1 MNDEQENLDNVNDT
15 NTSGLDKEQREQ
27 RQQNKSKLRKDAEK
41 KAKKHVKNATR
52 KARRKAS
59 AALFKPVGVTIFSS
73 IFAIFIII
81 FMIIG
86 IISFITTMPGMV
98 QEQIMN
104 KVLGVVDGLGYLV
117 NGPDYYLEQLAKDTS
132 KTAQKKVL
140 KYLDDMGL
148 DPAGLGFAAF
158 YECSEDGNVE
168 YTIKQNETTVSDKN
182 YTLNSVIRNKVNDSV
197 SGVPIIGN
205 VTDFLVQF
213 ANTLD
218 ENHESVRRT
227 IEDDL
232 IFKYII
238 SNERTY
244 LVDDRSKKVFSGIA
258 DIFGGKENDFTGM
271 IKIGQ
276 WFDGYDISVDRKNKK
291 LTLTT
296 KNWSE
301 LSKQAMTY
309 NMDGYLGRYGMP
321 LEFLLAIHI
330 GTMTSDLTEEMITN
344 PNLQTQVIIE
354 TEKNDYDME
363 YKVTYKGKE
372 LNEFTGKLSDMS
384 KLEGYA
390 TGSYIKKDKDG
401 KWGIELTDSQIN
413 KIKKK
418 LNIFSLYGFIEKLES
433 FNFSDW
439 TAASDISN
447 ITHQAEY
454 ALLGEDEF
462 RVINKMVT
470 PEYSSEVGLWTSFF
484 GYTNEDMPEILVED
498 EEDQSDTFKTE
509 VSENNGIKIYKYYY
523 DFAVGVKDSE
533 TLPLED
539 ENVNEF
545 HGYDE
550 SSLTQGEYEYNYNVG
565 YLHGIEYYLQQEH
578 TSEFKNENTRK
589 AMMCILSQIDAYLYA
604 NNLSDMDSNV
614 KFTKYK
620 YYNRSNEFD
629 NEDDSAIEKNFGVRR
644 GEFSI
649 DLNSTNSK
657 DRGYRLLLTQKF
669 LDFCDSHNGLENA
682 SDDEIREFLESLSK
696 DITDYM
702 DKVDGSGDQGLTEDE
717 AQDVVDDLLT
727 KIGSEL
733 AGDLKIPTVRL
744 IFNTLKDKSSEMEKV
759 TPRITKVLR
768 HWYKDI
774 IFEYEPKTGE
784 YTEEWPIEIEGEGS
798 DGIEVT
804 AVLTSKKGNTSYTQ
818 KGSPYVVK
826 GDVVTLDGEV
836 VEDEDNSGT
845 TYFDTTNG
853 TYKIGDGYRTT
864 KKLFTQGKYYTYDGS
879 KETAQSIGYAKL
891 MEQGYRGSDSYGIV
905 AVKNGKIM
913 RFNLRTG
920 DEIKEKFG
928 EGMYNFVS
936 GNIDDST
943 DGKEIIQGDGWT
955 VILIAYDENKSEYII
970 KFNDSLEYKSPA
982 EYDVSE
988 TNKSV
993 ERINSLLTALGVV
1006 TQRKP
1011 VSFDNTTAGGD
1022 IVTLTAFSILEG
1034 MHSEDAELIYRD
1046 FKEFLIELGYYTKA
1060 EFEQIET
1067 KVLTWFIPEYVPENM
1082 QDKINWR
1089 QNKEEDAL
1097 LYGALIYPKQTD
1109 ENGEVTQEG
1118 FEPDLDVVAPGNCR
1132 IIEVVGATDGE
1143 PAKITLQFDGM
1154 SQPEI
1159 GILDGYTMIIKGIN
1173 ISDVMTVY
1181 SEDND
1186 DGIETD
1192 LQTIIDQ
1199 GLIVKA
1205 GSVIGSTGKTKI
1217 QVVMKNQNGGL
1228 IDDVED
1234 YMGPYITT
1242 SYEYNGEGSVLDQIK
1257 ALKGSTENFKDAGS
1271 YVNDS
1276 KYQTVYSLYWD
1287 TIVKYSNKY
1296 GTDPYLV
1303 LAFICR
1309 ECPGNGTLDD
1319 ILQHNGKDGGY
1330 GLGQFQWDANIGFG
1344 SNYVVGFADGTKEEF
1359 NLGTKN
1365 EFLRNTDLQIH
1376 LATAMF
1382 KAKTESFGGNILA
1395 ALQAYNYG
1403 DVGLKTV
1410 TEKLTGSMSLG
1421 EFYEYMKNDI
1431 SNEWMKYRK
1440 QYPPGDP
1447 MYVEN
1452 VLKYYNIDR

>member
-1 MNDEQENLDNVNDT
+1 MNEDQEDLDNVNDT

-132 KTAQKKVL
+132 KTAQKEVL

-148 DPAGLGFAAF
+148 DPAGFGFAAF
-158 YECSEDGNVE
+158 YERSEDGNVE
-168 YTIKQNETTVSDKN
+168 YTMKQNETSVSDKN
-182 YTLNSVIRNKVNDSV
+182 YTLSSVIMNKVNDSI
-197 SGVPIIGN
+197 SGVPIIGD
-205 VTDFLVQF
+205 VSDFITQF
-213 ANTLD
+213 TNTVN
-218 ENHESVRRT
+218 ENHESIRRT

-271 IKIGQ
+271 IKLGN
-276 WFDGYDISVDRKNKK
+276 WFDGYKISVDRENKK
-291 LTLTT
+291 LILSST
-296 KNWSE
+296 NWSE
-301 LSKQAMTY
+301 LSKQSMTY

-321 LEFLLAIHI
+321 LEFLLAIHL

-344 PNLQTQVIIE
+344 PNLQTQVIID
-354 TEKNDYDME
+354 TEKNNYDME
-363 YKVTYKGKE
+363 YKITYNGKE
-372 LNEFTGKLSDMS
+372 LSEFSGKIGDIT
-384 KLEGYA
+384 KLEKYA
-390 TGSYIKKDKDG
+390 TGNYVKKDENGEWYIDLKD
-401 KWGIELTDSQIN
+401 KQI
-413 KIKKK
+413 KEIKKK

-433 FNFSDW
+433 SNFSDW
-439 TAASDISN
+439 TASSDISN
-447 ITHQAEY
+447 ITHQAEE

-470 PEYSSEVGLWTSFF
+470 PEYTSEIGLWTSFF
-484 GYTNEDMPEILVED
+484 GYIDDDMPDILVED
-498 EEDQSDTFKTE
+498 DEEQSDTFKTE
-509 VSENNGIKIYKYYY
+509 ITENNGIKIYKYDYN
-523 DFAVGVKDSE
+523 FAVGVKDSE

-565 YLHGIEYYLQQEH
+565 YLHGIEYYLQEEH
-578 TSEFKNENTRK
+578 TSEIKNEDTRK

-604 NNLSDMDSNV
+604 NNLADMDSNV

-620 YYNRSNEFD
+620 YYANGKFD
-629 NEDDSAIEKNFGVRR
+629 DGDDSAIQKNFGVRR
-644 GEFSI
+644 GEFNI
-649 DLNSTNSK
+649 NLNGTN
-657 DRGYRLLLTQKF
+657 DEVRGYRLLLAQRF
-669 LDFCDSHNGLENA
+669 IEFCDSHNGIENA
-682 SDDEIREFLESLSK
+682 SDDEIREFLETLSN
-696 DITDYM
+696 DIKNYM
-702 DKVDGSGDQGLTEDE
+702 DKVDGSGDQSLTEDD
-717 AQDVVDDLLT
+717 AQNVVDDLLT
-727 KIGSEL
+727 KVDSEL

-744 IFNTLKDKSSEMEKV
+744 IFNTLKNRSDEMEKV
-759 TPRITKVLR
+759 TPRISKVLR

-774 IFEYEPKTGE
+774 IFEYESDKNT
-784 YTEEWPIEIEGEGS
+784 YTEEWPIDIEGEGS

-804 AVLTSKKGNTSYTQ
+804 AVLTSKKGSTNYTQ
-818 KGSPYVVK
+818 KGQPYVVK

-836 VEDEDNSGT
+836 VEDEDISGT

-853 TYKIGDGYRTT
+853 TYTIGDGYRTT

-1060 EFEQIET
+1060 EFEQIEA

-1082 QDKINWR
+1082 ENMINWR

-1097 LYGALIYPKQTD
+1097 LYGAVIYPKQID
-1109 ENGEVTQEG
+1109 KNGEVTQDG

-1217 QVVMKNQNGGL
+1217 QVVMKNQNGGP

-1271 YVNDS
+1271 LINS
-1276 KYQTVYSLYWD
+1276 QKYQSVYSLYWD

-1296 GTDPYLV
+1296 GTDPYLI
-1303 LAFICR
+1303 LAFIVQ
-1309 ECPGNGTLDD
+1309 ECPGNGTVDE
-1319 ILQHNGKDGGY
+1319 IISHNGAGGGY

-1344 SNYVVGFADGTKEEF
+1344 SKYTVSFADGTSEEF

-1365 EFLRNTDLQIH
+1365 EFLKNTDLQIQI
-1376 LATAMF
+1376 ACAMF
-1382 KAKTESFGGNILA
+1382 KAKCDSFGGNVLA

-1403 DVGLKTV
+1403 DGGLKTV
-1410 TEKLTGSMSLG
+1410 TEKATGSMSWN

-1431 SNEWMKYRK
+1431 SNEWMKYRN
-1440 QYPPGDP
+1440 QYPAGDSL
-1447 MYVEN
+1447 YVEH